1 MEFNRYHSPFG
12 HEELMAKCR
21 KIKHVALDMDGTIY
35 LGSKLFPFTLG
46 FLKDLEDMGI
56 NTLSLQIIRRRALPI
71 IF

>member
-46 FLKDLEDMGI
+46 FSER
-56 NTLSLQIIRRRALPI
+56 S
-71 IF
+71 